1 MFLAEQAAWIQRRC
15 ASCLNSPGKHAVCGT
30 HTHSHLGLDSH
41 THTLPHSHTHGH
53 LGPDPAVRQLHTTK
67 VAGQKTLPSLAWR
80 QERERE
86 TRLPVSSGACNGL
99 PPPQVYLR
107 KSLGSESVGIN
118 RITSS
123 PTGPGVAYLSVSSP
137 APGIP

>member
-30 HTHSHLGLDSH
+30 HTHTAILAWTH
-41 THTLPHSHTHGH
+41 THTHSLTHTHTAILAQIQQ
-53 LGPDPAVRQLHTTK
+53 LGSCTP
-67 VAGQKTLPSLAWR
+67 QKSLAKR
-80 QERERE
+80 PYPALHGGKRERE